1 MELVLPGFGLIFWQT
16 VVFLLV
22 LFVLGKFAWK
32 PIMNGLKEREST
44 IAEALD
50 SAKKAKQEMENLKA
64 ANENLLQEARL
75 ERDKILKQAQES
87 AAAIVAEA
95 KDKAGSE
102 ANRLVESAK
111 ASIENEKQAALTEVK
126 NMAANLS
133 IEIAEK
139 LIKRELAD
147 ATAQKELVSAYINE
161 ANLS

>member
-16 VVFLLV
+16 VVFLIL
-22 LFVLGKFAWK
+22 LFVLGKYAWK
-32 PIMNGLKEREST
+32 PIMNGLKEREAT
-44 IAEALD
+44 ISEALD

-75 ERDKILKQAQES
+75 ERDKILKQAQEA

-102 ANRLVESAK
+102 ANRLVLSAK
-111 ASIENEKQAALTEVK
+111 ASIETEKQAALSEVK
-126 NMAANLS
+126 NLAANLS

-139 LIKRELAD
+139 LLKRELANE
-147 ATAQKELVSAYINE
+147 TAQKELVNEYIKE
-161 ANLS
+161 ANLN